1 MILIRKKLIT
11 SCFLKKLANRKLYV
25 KMQTFSSDS
34 EISDEERLE
43 FRRAKDAFPSKIE
56 EIKRLIEENSKINE
70 NHNVYRPPVPH
81 FIIAP
86 MRKGLERFDYTS
98 DFAIWIAKQNKKN
111 DFKEWDAIPRHLRS
125 LYTPFSYMKQPTKI
139 KLEYKS
145 ILVRNFAPETTG
157 FQLREIF
164 AEYGYIRDVHIP
176 INHKTGEKCNYAFIE
191 IALTVS
197 LATLLGEMIQFSVL
211 NGRKFQVQEAVSGR
225 KSAEEMRRRYDSCI
239 EL

>member
-1 MILIRKKLIT
+1 VFFFEIINT
-11 SCFLKKLANRKLYV
+11 KLYV
-25 KMQTFSSDS
+25 KMQTITTDS
-34 EISDEERLE
+34 EISDEERRE
-43 FRRAKDAFPSKIE
+43 FKRAKDAFPSKID
-56 EIKRLIEENSKINE
+56 EINRLIKEKES
-70 NHNVYRPPVPH
+70 HNVYHHPVSY
-81 FIIAP
+81 ISIAP

-98 DFAIWIAKQNKKN
+98 DFSIWVAKQNKKN
-111 DFKEWDAIPRHLRS
+111 DFKDWDTIPRHLRS

-145 ILVRNFAPETTG
+145 LLVRNLASETTG

-197 LATLLGEMIQFSVL
+197 LTVLLGEMMLFSTL
-211 NGRKFQVQEAVSGR
+211 NGKKFQVQEAVSGR